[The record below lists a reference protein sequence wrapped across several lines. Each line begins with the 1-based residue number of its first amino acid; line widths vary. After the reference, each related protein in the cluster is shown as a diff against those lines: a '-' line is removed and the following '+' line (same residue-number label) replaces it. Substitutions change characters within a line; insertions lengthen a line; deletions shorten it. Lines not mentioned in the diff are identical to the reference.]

1 MSKDKEQPESQIPA
15 GWLRL
20 LQWFCPSHLYEGIEG
35 DLMEQYDADRDTV
48 GATIARRRFMLNVIR
63 FFRPGIL
70 LRNRFSIR
78 LIKGYMLLNY
88 FKIMIRSMAK
98 RKVYSAINIFGLTMG
113 ISFALLIGIFIAGE
127 LQTNQQLTSVD
138 RLYLMSSDNLEAANQ
153 VPLFSPSPLA
163 RLIKEEYP
171 TLVENYYRCSDRN
184 ITISKDDKHFRVQSL
199 IGDSTFLSMFGF
211 PLLQGDVKT
220 ALNEPR
226 SILITAKIAKQY
238 FNRTDVVG
246 EMLTL
251 TTEKNGDQQY
261 KVTGVLEDWK
271 PNTVTN
277 LRDMNAQVFL
287 PIHSLKDFNGF
298 DPEAWTGAQMIS
310 YIRRVPAASEDAIIA
325 AFTTLLKSK
334 APNNTQSNL
343 KMAIDGL
350 EDYYLVSNN
359 GLVKKLVMTMSAIG
373 IFILLLAVINFI
385 NITSG
390 NSNVRLKEI
399 GVRKA
404 IGGIREQ
411 VTTQFLSE
419 SLVMTFAATV
429 LSLGLYELL
438 RTYAGN
444 IVGTSLLSVL
454 EFPVSYWLF
463 IGAVMIATG
472 IAAGIYPAFF
482 LASYK
487 TLESLKGKLK
497 AGKGNIALSRSLIS
511 IQFLLAIGVFTA
523 AIIITQQVSYFLE
536 KDLGYDKST
545 VLTVS
550 SVPRDWT
557 PAGFN
562 RMDAAKVQFQQVP
575 SVQSVSLS
583 WDIPNGNFGV
593 VAEIYRQG
601 KQPEEGIGMP
611 ILMADEDYRET
622 YQFDM
627 LAGTFFQPKGHVQQP
642 DDMVINESAQKALQV
657 QVGDNIQMKGVPIAF
672 RVVGVVKDF
681 NFFSLHQQVK
691 PLAFMNT
698 KNNLFPAFRYFSF
711 RLQPGNIAQS
721 VEDVEHRWKEVFPN
735 DPFEYAFMDQNLERL
750 YKTEIQMKKAAGVAT
765 VLMLFIVLLGV
776 LGLASQSVTRRTKEI
791 GIRKVLGA
799 SVSNVLLLIAR
810 EFVWLIAVA
819 LLVAIPLTYYLVVQ
833 WLRTFAYHIDLHW
846 WMFAVPGILVFLF
859 ALLVVSGQSLKAA
872 LSNPVDA
879 LRIE

>member
-1 MSKDKEQPESQIPA
+1 MSKEKEQPASQIPA

-20 LQWFCPSHLYEGIEG
+20 LEWFCPAHLYEGIEG
-35 DLMEQYDADRDTV
+35 DLVEQYDADRDTV
-48 GATIARRRFMLNVIR
+48 GDTIARRRFMLNVVR

-78 LIKGYMLLNY
+78 LMKGYMLFNY
-88 FKIMIRSMAK
+88 LKIMMRSMTK

-113 ISFALLIGIFIAGE
+113 ISFALLVGIFIAGE
-127 LQTNQQLTSVD
+127 LQTNQRLTAVD
-138 RLYLMSSDNLEAANQ
+138 RLYLLSSNNLEAANQ
-153 VPLFSPSPLA
+153 VPLFSPSPIA

-171 TLVENYYRCSDRN
+171 TLVENFYRCNDRN
-184 ITISKDDKHFRVQSL
+184 ITVSKGDKHFRIQSL

-211 PLLQGDVKT
+211 PLLYGDAAT

-226 SILITAKIAKQY
+226 SIIITEKIARQY
-238 FNRTDVVG
+238 FDRADVVG
-246 EMLTL
+246 ETLTL
-251 TTEKNGDQQY
+251 ATEKNGDQEY
-261 KVTGVLEDWK
+261 SITGVLEDLK
-271 PNTVTN
+271 SNTVSD

-310 YIRRVPAASEDAIIA
+310 YIRRSPAASEDAIIK
-325 AFTTLLKSK
+325 AFATVLKDK
-334 APNNTQSNL
+334 APANTQSNL
-343 KMAIDGL
+343 KIAIDGL
-350 EDYYLVSNN
+350 DDYYLVSNN
-359 GLVKKLVMTMSAIG
+359 GLVKKLVMTLSAITT
-373 IFILLLAVINFI
+373 FILLLAIINFI
-385 NITSG
+385 NITIG
-390 NSNVRLKEI
+390 NSAVRLKEI

-404 IGGIREQ
+404 IGGLRTQ
-411 VTTQFLSE
+411 VTTQFLTE
-419 SLVMTFAATV
+419 SLVMTFVATV

-438 RTYAGN
+438 RTYAGTM
-444 IVGTSLLSVL
+444 VGTPLLSTID
-454 EFPVSYWLF
+454 FPATYWLF
-463 IGAVMIATG
+463 IGAVMLIIG
-472 IAAGIYPAFF
+472 IAAGVYPAFF
-482 LASYK
+482 LASCK

-497 AGKGNIALSRSLIS
+497 AGKSNIALSRSLIS

-536 KDLGYDKST
+536 KDLGYNKSM
-545 VLTVS
+545 VITVS

-557 PAGFN
+557 PEGFN
-562 RMDAAKVQFQQVP
+562 RMDAAKLQFQQEP

-593 VAEIYRQG
+593 VAELYRQG
-601 KQPEEGIGMP
+601 KQPEEGVGMP
-611 ILMADEDYRET
+611 ILMADQDYSDT
-622 YQFDM
+622 YQLNM
-627 LAGTFFQPKGHVQQP
+627 LAGTFFHQEGQVQQP

-657 QVGDNIQMKGVPIAF
+657 QIGDKVQMKGVPLAF

-691 PLAFMNT
+691 PLVFMNT
-698 KNNLFPAFRYFSF
+698 RNNLFPAFRYFSF

-721 VEDVEHRWKEVFPN
+721 VEALEHRWKEVFPN
-735 DPFEYAFMDQNLERL
+735 DPFEYTFMDQNLEKL
-750 YKTEIQMKKAAGVAT
+750 YQTEIQMKKAAGFAT

-776 LGLASQSVTRRTKEI
+776 FGLASQRVTRRTKEI

-799 SVSNVLLLIAR
+799 TISSVLMLIAR
-810 EFVWLIAVA
+810 EFVWLITAA
-819 LLVAIPLTYYLVVQ
+819 LLVAIPLTYYFVEQ
-833 WLRTFAYHIDLHW
+833 WLNTFAYHIDLKW
-846 WMFAVPGILVFLF
+846 WMFALPGAFVFLI

>member
-1 MSKDKEQPESQIPA
+1 MSKEKGQPVSQPPG

-20 LQWFCPSHLYEGIEG
+20 LEWFCPTHLYEGIEG
-35 DLMEQYDADRDTV
+35 DLVEQYDADSDTV
-48 GATIARRRFMLNVIR
+48 GITVARRRFIWNVIR

-98 RKVYSAINIFGLTMG
+98 RKVYSVINIFGLTMG

-127 LQTNQQLTSVD
+127 LQTNQQLASVD
-138 RLYLMSSDNLEAANQ
+138 RLYLMRSDNLEAANQ

-171 TLVENYYRCSDRN
+171 TLVENFYRCNDRN

-211 PLLQGDVKT
+211 PLLHGDAGT
-220 ALNEPR
+220 ALSEPR
-226 SILITAKIAKQY
+226 SIIITAKIAKQY
-238 FNRTDVVG
+238 FDRTDVVG

-251 TTEKNGDQQY
+251 ATEKNGDQQY
-261 KVTGVLEDWK
+261 TITGVLEDWK
-271 PNTVTN
+271 ANTVTD
-277 LRDMNAQVFL
+277 LREMNAQVFL
-287 PIHSLKDFNGF
+287 PVYSLKDFNGF

-310 YIRRVPAASEDAIIA
+310 YIRKTPTASEDAITE
-325 AFTTLLKSK
+325 AFATLLRTK
-334 APNNTQSNL
+334 APDNTQRNL
-343 KMAIDGL
+343 KISIDSL
-350 EDYYLVSNN
+350 DDYHLVSNN
-359 GLVKKLVMTMSAIG
+359 GLVGKLIMTLSVIG

-385 NITSG
+385 NITIG
-390 NSNVRLKEI
+390 NSSVRLKEI

-404 IGGIREQ
+404 IGGMRQQ
-411 VTTQFLSE
+411 VTIQFLSE
-419 SLVMTFAATV
+419 SLVMTFTATV
-429 LSLGLYELL
+429 LSLGVYELL

-444 IVGTSLLSVL
+444 IVGTPLVSVI
-454 EFPVSYWLF
+454 EFPLSYWFF
-463 IGAVMIATG
+463 IGGVTLVTG
-472 IAAGIYPAFF
+472 VAAGIYPAFF
-482 LASYK
+482 LASCK

-497 AGKGNIALSRSLIS
+497 AARGNIALSRSLIS
-511 IQFLLAIGVFTA
+511 IQFLVAIGVFTA

-545 VLTVS
+545 VVTVS

-557 PAGFN
+557 PEGFN
-562 RMDAAKVQFQQVP
+562 RMDAAKLQFQQVP

-593 VAEIYRQG
+593 VAELYRQG
-601 KQPEEGIGMP
+601 KQPEEGVGMP
-611 ILMADEDYRET
+611 VLMADEDYRDT
-622 YQFDM
+622 YQFSM

-642 DDMVINESAQKALQV
+642 DDMVINESAQKALRV
-657 QVGDNIQMKGVPIAF
+657 QVGDKIQMKGVPIAF
-672 RVVGVVKDF
+672 RVAGIVKDF

-691 PLAFMNT
+691 PLVIMNT
-698 KNNLFPAFRYFSF
+698 RNSLFPAFRYFSF

-721 VEDVEHRWKEVFPN
+721 VEALEQRWKEVFPN

-750 YKTEIQMKKAAGVAT
+750 YKTEIQMKKAAGFAT

-799 SVSNVLLLIAR
+799 TVSNVLLLIVR
-810 EFVWLIAVA
+810 EFIGLIAIA
-819 LLVAIPLTYYLVVQ
+819 LLVAIPLTYYFVQQ
-833 WLRTFAYHIDLHW
+833 WLSTFAYHIDLHW
-846 WMFAVPGILVFLF
+846 WMFAVPGMLVFLT
-859 ALLVVSGQSLKAA
+859 ALLVVSGQSMKAA
-872 LSNPVDA
+872 LSNPVES